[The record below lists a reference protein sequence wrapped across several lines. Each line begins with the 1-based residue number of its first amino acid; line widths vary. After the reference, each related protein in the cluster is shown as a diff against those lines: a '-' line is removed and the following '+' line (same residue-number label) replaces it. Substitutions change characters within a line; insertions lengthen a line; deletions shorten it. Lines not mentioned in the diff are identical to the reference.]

1 MGTVYFV
8 YFIFNNLYHRLQ
20 TSDLHKRV
28 VAVDEFSSML
38 HSSAGR
44 MEDLNRNMVMMMVT
58 MRIVMTHLAPVIHGD
73 SDTSENVPSLIDQG
87 G

>member
-1 MGTVYFV
+1 M
-8 YFIFNNLYHRLQ
+8 
-20 TSDLHKRV
+20 
-28 VAVDEFSSML
+28 DEFSSVL

-44 MEDLNRNMVMMMVT
+44 MEDLNRDMIMMMVVT
-58 MRIVMTHLAPVIHGD
+58 MRMVMTNLAPVIHGD

>member
-1 MGTVYFV
+1 M
-8 YFIFNNLYHRLQ
+8 
-20 TSDLHKRV
+20 
-28 VAVDEFSSML
+28 DEFSSML

-44 MEDLNRNMVMMMVT
+44 MEDLNRDMMMTWDRNIVMMMVT

>member
-1 MGTVYFV
+1 MGTVNLV

-38 HSSAGR
+38 DSSAGR
-44 MEDLNRNMVMMMVT
+44 MKDLNRDMMMVT

>member
-1 MGTVYFV
+1 M
-8 YFIFNNLYHRLQ
+8 
-20 TSDLHKRV
+20 
-28 VAVDEFSSML
+28 DEFSSVL

-44 MEDLNRNMVMMMVT
+44 MEDLNRDMIMMMVVT
-58 MRIVMTHLAPVIHGD
+58 MRMVMSHLAPVIHGD